1 MNEQRRNV
9 LYALASNRNHVR
21 FDVELFFSDD
31 WPGKSEWREWEP
43 IAIFHGPG
51 MLYREDDSWL
61 FLTDKGVRYSA
72 QQVLNGDCELI
83 KVSLLDE
90 LMGRR

>member
-1 MNEQRRNV
+1 MNGQRRNV
-9 LYALASNRNHVR
+9 VYALAGNPNDVR

-31 WPGKSEWREWEP
+31 WPGNSEWRKWEP
-43 IAIFHGPG
+43 IAIVHGPG

-61 FLTDKGVRYSA
+61 FLTNNGVRYSA
-72 QQVLNGDCELI
+72 QQVLNGDCESVE
-83 KVSLLDE
+83 VSLLDE